1 MATYLQAP
9 GGKIIHIT
17 PEAIKEL
24 RKEAE
29 KMEKDEHSKFDR
41 KLQTSHKKVEPVA
54 DVARTKHKS
63 SPSDKIYD
71 V

>member
-41 KLQTSHKKVEPVA
+41 KHQPSPKKVEPVP
-54 DVARTKHKS
+54 DVPRTKHRS